1 MIKRVLAGLLAAAA
15 IGTLA
20 ALAAPTAAAAPGHG
34 DPAVRPPGTDCVW
47 IWTHGPP
54 QCRKLE

>member
-15 IGTLA
+15 IGTLG
-20 ALAAPTAAAAPGHG
+20 APVAAAAPGNG
-34 DPAVRPPGTDCVW
+34 GPAVRPPGGDCIWV
-47 IWTHGPP
+47 WTHGPP